1 MTELKPL
8 WVKDSLC
15 YELSV
20 ILAADT
26 TIVLRALGERRGDP
40 ANETIRRGLAVLNF
54 VENEI
59 AQGNQF
65 ILIEPAQARWW
76 WPWRR
81 IRARQID
88 LVG

>member
-8 WVKDSLC
+8 WVKGSLC
-15 YELSV
+15 YELPI
-20 ILAADT
+20 ILAVDT

-40 ANETIRRGLAVLNF
+40 ANETIRRGLSVLNF

-65 ILIEPAQARWW
+65 VLIEPSPSRWW
-76 WPWRR
+76 WPRR
-81 IRARQID
+81 RVRARQID